1 MKIRLRLL
9 LLLGCLLVLF
19 AAATW
24 ILQDAHRRE
33 AGSIRNSVETQRSDL
48 LDRVIAL
55 TGQSLR
61 SFANDYSLWDDMVA
75 FVDSGDRNWAKINI
89 DASLANF
96 GAQAAWVL
104 HTDGREVFR
113 AGDLDAATLSRLPL
127 GQPAFLEV
135 LQRERNMH
143 FFLESPAGLL
153 EVRTAPIQPSD
164 DIARTSPARG
174 WFVVARV
181 WSNAY
186 LRTLAE
192 VLQGGVGFA
201 PHPAQ
206 PDNRAAIHMQRVLTD
221 WTGRPAR
228 TLHVEYQSLATER
241 LLEGNQDETAV
252 LFLFGLVMLTVTG
265 LGVSHWVLAPLHR
278 LGQSL
283 ESGRPEPLQPLQRDP
298 NEFGHLARL
307 VAQSFSQRAALEHE
321 VQERSRMAAALQ
333 EAGTRLRESIELRSR
348 LARDLHDSII
358 QSIYAAGLGLE
369 GVRSVLT
376 SDPASADRR
385 LVASQAALNDT
396 IRDVRTFIN
405 GLESETVPP
414 RPFRHTLDTLIATMQ
429 SIQPGNITLD
439 VDENLAR
446 RISPAQEMQ
455 VLQILRE
462 SISNALRHAAPSTLH
477 LSLQADAT
485 NQAVISITDDG
496 CGFDPATQTG
506 RGHGLVNLGIRARE
520 MGGTLEI
527 DSAPGKGTRIIL
539 RFHPTYPPSP

>member
-33 AGSIRNSVETQRSDL
+33 AESIRASVERQRGGL

-61 SFANDYSLWDDMVA
+61 SFANDYSLWDDMVT
-75 FVDSGDRNWAKINI
+75 FVGTGDRDWAKINI

-104 HTDGREVFR
+104 HPDGREVSR
-113 AGDLDAATLSRLPL
+113 AGNLDAATLAVMPL

-135 LQRERNMH
+135 LRREKNMH
-143 FFLESPAGLL
+143 FFLDSPPGLL

-174 WFVVARV
+174 WLVVARL
-181 WSNAY
+181 WSDTHV
-186 LRTLAE
+186 RTLAE
-192 VLQGGVGFA
+192 ALQSEVDFN
-201 PHPAQ
+201 PLPEKT
-206 PDNRAAIHMQRVLTD
+206 DDRAAIHLQRDLSD
-221 WTGRPAR
+221 WAGRRVR
-228 TLHVEYQSLATER
+228 TLHVQYQSLALER
-241 LLEGNQDETAV
+241 LLEGNVDETAV

-265 LGVSHWVLAPLHR
+265 LGLSRWVLTPLHK

-283 ESGRPEPLQPLQRDP
+283 ESGRPESLQPLQREP

-307 VAQSFSQRAALEHE
+307 VEQSFSQRAALEHE
-321 VQERSRMAAALQ
+321 VRERSRMAEALQ

-348 LARDLHDSII
+348 LARDLHDGVI

-369 GVRSVLT
+369 GVRSVLS
-376 SDPASADRR
+376 SDPAAADRR
-385 LVASQAALNDT
+385 LAASQSALNDT

-405 GLESETVPP
+405 GLESETVPT

-429 SIQPGNITLD
+429 SIQPGNITLA
-439 VDENLAR
+439 VDENLAC

-455 VLQILRE
+455 LLQILRE
-462 SISNALRHAAPSTLH
+462 SISNALRHAAPSSIH
-477 LSLQADAT
+477 LSLQADAAD
-485 NQAVISITDDG
+485 QAVLSIADDG
-496 CGFDPATQTG
+496 CGFDPAAQTG

-520 MGGTLEI
+520 MGGYLRI
-527 DSAPGKGTRIIL
+527 DSAPGKGTRITL
-539 RFHPTYPPSP
+539 TFHPTYPP

>member
-9 LLLGCLLVLF
+9 VLLGCLLVLF
-19 AAATW
+19 AAASW

-33 AGSIRNSVETQRSDL
+33 AESIRNSVEEQRNDL

-61 SFANDYSLWDDMVA
+61 SFAHDYSLWDDMVA
-75 FVDSGDRNWAKINI
+75 FVDTGDRNWAKINI

-104 HTDGREVFR
+104 HPDGREVSR
-113 AGDLDAATLSRLPL
+113 AGDLDAATFSRMPL
-127 GQPAFLEV
+127 AQTAFLE
-135 LQRERNMH
+135 LLRREKNLH
-143 FFLESPAGLL
+143 FYLEAPAGLL

-164 DIARTSPARG
+164 DIARTSPPRG
-174 WFVVARV
+174 WLVVARV
-181 WSNAY
+181 WSTAHM
-186 LRTLAE
+186 RTLAE
-192 VLQGGVGFA
+192 ALQSQVDFS
-201 PHPAQ
+201 PRLEP
-206 PDNRAAIHMQRVLTD
+206 PDDRATVHLQRPLTD
-221 WTGRPAR
+221 WAGRPVR
-228 TLHVEYQSLATER
+228 TLHVAYQSLALER

-252 LFLFGLVMLTVTG
+252 LFLFGLIMLTVTG
-265 LGVSHWVLAPLHR
+265 LGVSHWVIAPLHR

-283 ESGRPEPLQPLQRDP
+283 ETGRPEPLQSLQREP
-298 NEFGHLARL
+298 SEFGHLARL
-307 VAQSFSQRAALEHE
+307 VTQSFSQRAALEHE

-333 EAGTRLRESIELRSR
+333 ETGTRLRESIELRSR
-348 LARDLHDSII
+348 LARDLHDGVI

-369 GVRSVLT
+369 GVRSVLA
-376 SDPASADRR
+376 SDPAAADRR
-385 LVASQAALNDT
+385 LAASQAALNDT

-405 GLESETVPP
+405 GLESESVPA

-429 SIQPGNITLD
+429 SIQPGNITLA
-439 VDENLAR
+439 VNENLAR

-477 LSLQADAT
+477 LSLQADAS

-527 DSAPGKGTRIIL
+527 DSAPGKGTRITL
-539 RFHPTYPPSP
+539 RFQPTYPP

>member
-33 AGSIRNSVETQRSDL
+33 AETIRANAEKQRGGL
-48 LDRVIAL
+48 LNRVIAL
-55 TGQSLR
+55 NGQSLR

-75 FVDSGDRNWAKINI
+75 FVDTGDRNWAKINI

-96 GAQAAWVL
+96 GAHAAWVL
-104 HTDGREVFR
+104 RPDGREVSR
-113 AGDLDAATLSRLPL
+113 AGDLDAATLLLMPL

-135 LQRERNMH
+135 LRREKNMH
-143 FFLESPAGLL
+143 FFLESPAGLM

-174 WFVVARV
+174 WLVVARLWNDTHV
-181 WSNAY
+181 
-186 LRTLAE
+186 RTLAE
-192 VLQGGVGFA
+192 TLQSEVDFA
-201 PHPAQ
+201 PRPEQ
-206 PDNRAAIHMQRVLTD
+206 PDNRAAIHLQRDLTD
-221 WTGRPAR
+221 WTGRRVR
-228 TLHVEYQSLATER
+228 TLHVQYQSLALER
-241 LLEGNQDETAV
+241 LLEGNVDETAV

-265 LGVSHWVLAPLHR
+265 LGLSRWVLTPLHQ

-283 ESGRPEPLQPLQRDP
+283 ESGRPEPLQPLHREP

-307 VAQSFSQRAALEHE
+307 VELSFTQRAALEHE
-321 VQERSRMAAALQ
+321 VRERSRMAAALQ

-348 LARDLHDSII
+348 LARDLHDGVI

-369 GVRSVLT
+369 GVRSVLS
-376 SDPASADRR
+376 SDPAAADRR
-385 LVASQAALNDT
+385 LAASQAALNDT

-405 GLESETVPP
+405 GLESETAPT

-429 SIQPGNITLD
+429 SIQPGNITLA

-462 SISNALRHAAPSTLH
+462 SISNALRHAAPSSIH
-477 LSLQADAT
+477 LSLQADAAE
-485 NQAVISITDDG
+485 QAVLSIADDG
-496 CGFDPATQTG
+496 CGFDPAAQTG

-520 MGGTLEI
+520 MGGSLQI
-527 DSAPGKGTRIIL
+527 DSAPGKGTRITL
-539 RFHPTYPPSP
+539 TFHPTYPP